1 MKRLLRSF
9 VESKYRLQL
18 LLFPE
23 GTDLS
28 KSNLEKS
35 HAFSKE
41 RGLARYDHVLHPRTK
56 GFITCV
62 RGLQQQGH
70 LDSVYDL
77 TLGFPDVVPQNEVDI
92 VLNANHPRE
101 IHIFLKR
108 TPSSQLPTDDV
119 GLDKWCKDQFAAKE
133 AMLREFE
140 SSKVGLVAA
149 PLTTPQK
156 FPGLEVSNT
165 NDWMLH
171 IVAANVVWVIV
182 VLALV

>member
-101 IHIFLKR
+101 VRRAIVSR
-108 TPSSQLPTDDV
+108 PDQLADTHLPQANAV
-119 GLDKWCKDQFAAKE
+119 F
-133 AMLREFE
+133 
-140 SSKVGLVAA
+140 SA
-149 PLTTPQK
+149 PNRRCRS
-156 FPGLEVSNT
+156 G
-165 NDWMLH
+165 
-171 IVAANVVWVIV
+171 
-182 VLALV
+182 